1 MRTRTFL
8 VLAVAAISVGVLAP
22 ARAAPPGQ
30 GHLVYVDSS
39 GTLASV
45 RPDGRGYRSV
55 VTPPGWASDV
65 EVSPDGRWVAFTRQP
80 EDLLSGGLQEVWV
93 ARADLTGAH
102 SIASEPGL
110 FMYQPTW
117 SPDSTRLAFVVGYPA
132 GYFGIGYQAHVWVMG
147 RDGSGKRP
155 VAVLP
160 GAAEQ
165 PTWAPRGSQVAFV
178 VDAQEASAA
187 IATVDVDA
195 VPPLP
200 RTLSPLGS
208 IGVTKP
214 HWSPSGDRL
223 AYMDATSLYVVRADG
238 SGLRRVSDG
247 NNYPWNGGAVWS
259 PDGRQL
265 AYCLS
270 SSGYFFGGSSGT
282 GPWIVNATGRGKSRL
297 LDTGPCFSPAWSPNG
312 RSLAYV
318 QPGAWRAE
326 LVVHGV
332 STRSRNVIVSGVGI
346 DLVWTGR

>member
-1 MRTRTFL
+1 
-8 VLAVAAISVGVLAP
+8 AS
-22 ARAAPPGQ
+22 PGQ
-30 GHLVYVDSS
+30 GHLVYVDAS
-39 GTLASV
+39 GVLASV
-45 RPDGRGYRSV
+45 RPDGRGHRSA
-55 VTPPGWASDV
+55 VTPPGWVSDV
-65 EVSPDGRWVAFTRQP
+65 EASPDGRWVAFTRQP
-80 EDLLSGGLQEVWV
+80 WDVLSTSLLEVWV
-93 ARADLTGAH
+93 AHADLTGAH
-102 SIASEPGL
+102 PIAAEPGL
-110 FMYQPTW
+110 FMSQPTW

-178 VDAQEASAA
+178 VDGQETGAA
-187 IATVDVDA
+187 IAAVDVDA
-195 VPPLP
+195 VPAAP
-200 RTLSPLGS
+200 RALSPLGS

-223 AYMDATSLYVVRADG
+223 AYMDASSLYVVRADG

-270 SSGYFFGGSSGT
+270 SAGYFFGGSSGT
-282 GPWIVNATGRGKSRL
+282 GPWIVLANGRGKPRL

-318 QPGAWRAE
+318 HPGSRQAD
-326 LVVHGV
+326 LVVRGV
-332 STRSRNVIVSGVGI
+332 STPSRRIAATGAGL
-346 DLVWTGR
+346 DLLWTAR